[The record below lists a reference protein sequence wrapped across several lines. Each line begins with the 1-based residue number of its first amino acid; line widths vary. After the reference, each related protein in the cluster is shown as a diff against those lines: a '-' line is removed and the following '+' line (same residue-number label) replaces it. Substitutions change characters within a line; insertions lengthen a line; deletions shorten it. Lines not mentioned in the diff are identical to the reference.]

1 MRRII
6 EPQIACRYNEIEDMG
21 GEEIIEWL
29 AEQTALSVLNLRS
42 AVRGAEAPCARCA
55 DAVPVLGNGAP
66 LHLRA
71 GPALLL

>member
-29 AEQTALSVLNLRS
+29 AEQTALSVLNFRS
-42 AVRGAEAPCARCA
+42 AVRG
-55 DAVPVLGNGAP
+55 GP
-66 LHLRA
+66 LCEMR
-71 GPALLL
+71 